1 MTDGKEY
8 FRIFLDSIDRM
19 ARRGLVPSIP
29 VLDLDPGAEGDIDL
43 SSLLEEVGILGLCR
57 GGSEFSD
64 LPSILGVVSR
74 LSEYCAGI
82 GAYASYRLAADMFL
96 KLAGM
101 DCPAGTPALCIFDDE
116 ELDLSS
122 RWIPFKA
129 VLSENGLTGRKKSVV
144 LGGYGGPYAVLARD
158 GDHSVLCL
166 VEHEGGTVSVE
177 GAGLLGARVLRVA
190 DVAFS
195 QARPSSFRP
204 VSRDQVLAL
213 FSVLSLLTGACAC
226 ATAAKS
232 LDIAR
237 EYARERYQGGGL
249 IEGHDAIKLMIE
261 GNRAALAAACAALLG
276 SSEPFAP
283 GNAESM
289 AACFRA
295 KAAASAA
302 AVNAGLDAIQVHGG
316 YGYMRDYGV
325 EKRFRDAATL
335 SVLPLDGTRLLLI
348 GNTLTD

>member
-1 MTDGKEY
+1 M
-8 FRIFLDSIDRM
+8 
-19 ARRGLVPSIP
+19 PSIP
-29 VLDLDPGAEGDIDL
+29 ALDLDPDAGGGIDL

-64 LPSILGVVSR
+64 LPSILGAVSR

-101 DCPAGTPALCIFDDE
+101 DCPAGTLALCIFDDE
-116 ELDLSS
+116 EPDLSF
-122 RWIPFKA
+122 RRTPFKA
-129 VLSENGLTGRKKSVV
+129 LLSEDKLTGRKKSVV
-144 LGGYGGPYAVLARD
+144 LGGYGGPYAVLAQD
-158 GDHSVLCL
+158 GGHPVLCL
-166 VEHEGGTVSVE
+166 VDHDGRTVSVE
-177 GAGLLGARVLRVA
+177 GAGLLGARLLRVA

-195 QARPSSFRP
+195 KARPSSVKP
-204 VSRDQVLAL
+204 VSREEVLAL

-237 EYARERYQGGGL
+237 EYARGRYQGGDL
-249 IEGHDAIKLMIE
+249 IEEHDAVKLMIE
-261 GNRAALAAACAALLG
+261 GNRATLDAAHAALLG
-276 SSEPFAP
+276 SSELFEP
-283 GNAESM
+283 GNAGSM

-335 SVLPLDGTRLLLI
+335 SVLPLDATRLLLL